1 MCNQAGAPENRVV
14 CSAPMDG
21 ADLIKRWLEAFNSR
35 DAEAMIA
42 LQHPDIEFV
51 PTTAAME
58 GRVYKSPEETR
69 EFLRSLELDWEVFE
83 THPERFY
90 EVGNRAVAL
99 GTFHARGRG
108 SGVEIPSQRVG
119 WLITVR
125 DGLVYRWRTYTD
137 AVEALEAIGMSEEQL
152 AEFRVPR
159 P

>member
-1 MCNQAGAPENRVV
+1 VEGAV
-14 CSAPMDG
+14 
-21 ADLIKRWLEAFNSR
+21 LIKRWLEAFNSR

-58 GRVYKSPEETR
+58 GRVYRSPEETR
-69 EFLRSLELDWEVFE
+69 QFLRSLELDWEVFE

-90 EVGNRAVAL
+90 ELGDRAFAL
-99 GTFHARGRG
+99 GTFHALGRA

-119 WLITVR
+119 WLVTVR

-137 AVEALEAIGMSEEQL
+137 EAEALDAVGMSEEQL
-152 AEFRVPR
+152 GKHRVHP

>member
-1 MCNQAGAPENRVV
+1 MEGAE
-14 CSAPMDG
+14 
-21 ADLIKRWLEAFNSR
+21 LIKRWLEAFNSR

-42 LQHPDIEFV
+42 LQHSDIEFV
-51 PTTAAME
+51 PSTAVME
-58 GRVYKSPEETR
+58 GRVYRSPEETR
-69 EFLRSLELDWEVFE
+69 EFLRSLELDWELFE

-90 EVGNRAVAL
+90 ELGDRALAL

-119 WLITVR
+119 WVITVR

-137 AVEALEAIGMSEEQL
+137 AAEALEAIGMGEVEL
-152 AEFRVPR
+152 AEYRVNP